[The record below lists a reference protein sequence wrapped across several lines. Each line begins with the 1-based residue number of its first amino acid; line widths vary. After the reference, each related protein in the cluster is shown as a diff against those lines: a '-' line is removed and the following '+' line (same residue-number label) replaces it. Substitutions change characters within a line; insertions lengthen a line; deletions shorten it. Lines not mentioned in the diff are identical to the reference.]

1 MKAPWVV
8 ILAGGAGTR
17 FWPRSRRARPKPC
30 LALLDDRSLLQAT
43 IDRITP
49 LVPRMLVVTGVDMA
63 DAIRAAAPGLP
74 ADHFL
79 VEPSPRNTAPAL
91 ALALREVERRGGDGM
106 IVLPSD
112 HRIVDEAG
120 FRDRIGA
127 ALAAA
132 ETGALVLLGVRPT
145 GPRVGFGWIVPGA
158 AIGPGLR
165 QVTRFVEKPPPPV
178 VDALLADGASWN
190 AGIFVWTTKAFREA
204 LGACLPATLAAVE
217 AEDWA
222 ATDTISVD
230 HGVIERWGHRLVVE
244 ADVGW
249 DDLGSWPAM
258 EAVYPA
264 APGGV
269 ARETTVFAEGA
280 SGNIVDAPG
289 RLVVLLGV
297 EDLVIV
303 EDGGVWMVAA
313 KSALDRLP
321 ALAAKLPAG
330 ER

>member
-1 MKAPWVV
+1 MAV
-8 ILAGGAGTR
+8 
-17 FWPRSRRARPKPC
+17 
-30 LALLDDRSLLQAT
+30 LQA
-43 IDRITP
+43 P
-49 LVPRMLVVTGVDMA
+49 PPPRA
-63 DAIRAAAPGLP
+63 
-74 ADHFL
+74 
-79 VEPSPRNTAPAL
+79 PSPP
-91 ALALREVERRGGDGM
+91 
-106 IVLPSD
+106 
-112 HRIVDEAG
+112 
-120 FRDRIGA
+120 
-127 ALAAA
+127 
-132 ETGALVLLGVRPT
+132 
-145 GPRVGFGWIVPGA
+145 
-158 AIGPGLR
+158 
-165 QVTRFVEKPPPPV
+165 PPPPV
-178 VDALLADGASWN
+178 VDALLAEGASWN
-190 AGIFVWTTKAFREA
+190 AGIFVWTTKAFRDA
-204 LGACLPATLAAVE
+204 LAACLPATLAAVE

-280 SGNIVDAPG
+280 RGNIVDAPG